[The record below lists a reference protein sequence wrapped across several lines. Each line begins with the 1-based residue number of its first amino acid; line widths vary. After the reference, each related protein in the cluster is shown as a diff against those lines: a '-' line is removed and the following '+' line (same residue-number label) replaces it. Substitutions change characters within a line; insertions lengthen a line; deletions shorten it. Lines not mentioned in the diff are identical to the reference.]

1 MLEQLSHLPK
11 LPSIGSFRKMSRMAR
26 REMWVGLAFL
36 SPWLIGFMVF
46 TLIPL
51 GATFIFSFANLKI
64 TEGITNPLT
73 FVGLSNYI
81 QYFKDPQ
88 IWSNSAGVPG
98 SWLVT
103 LRFGLISLPVAIFVP
118 LGLALLLNS
127 KNLKGKVL
135 ARTLFY
141 MPTIV
146 PLVAGVFIWNGILNS
161 ETGWINRALLSLG
174 VPKAMTP
181 GWTNSTTWVYP
192 SYVIIGLWGL
202 GGAML
207 ITLAGLQG
215 VPTELYD
222 SAKVDGANSWQ
233 AFWNV
238 TFPMISPVTFYN
250 LILGM
255 VGLFQ
260 YYLIPFV
267 LNNGNGSPGGT
278 TMFYNVYLVRTFLT
292 FMNMS
297 YGATMAIGLFVAIL
311 VTTIIL
317 FATAKYWVYYAG
329 EAR

>member
-36 SPWLIGFMVF
+36 SPWLIGFLVF

-51 GATFIFSFANLKI
+51 VATVIFSFANLKI
-64 TEGITNPLT
+64 IQGITSSLK
-73 FVGLSNYI
+73 FVGFSNYI

-88 IWSNSAGVPG
+88 IWSSSSGNPG
-98 SWLVT
+98 SWLIV
-103 LRFGLISLPVAIFVP
+103 LRFGLISLPVGIIVP
-118 LGLALLLNS
+118 VALALLLN
-127 KNLKGKVL
+127 NRDLLGKTA
-135 ARTLFY
+135 ARALFY

-146 PLVAGVFIWNGILNS
+146 PLVAGVFIWNGILNP
-161 ETGWINRALLSLG
+161 ETGWINRGLISLG
-174 VPKAMTP
+174 VPKTSVP
-181 GWTNSTTWVYP
+181 GWILSTTWVYP
-192 SYVIIGLWGL
+192 AYVLIGLWAL
-202 GGAML
+202 GSPML

-222 SAKVDGANSWQ
+222 AAKVDGANNWQ

-238 TFPMISPVTFYN
+238 TFPMISPVIFYN
-250 LILGM
+250 LILA
-255 VGLFQ
+255 VVFLFQ

-267 LNNGNGSPGGT
+267 LNNANGAPGGT

-297 YGATMAIGLFVAIL
+297 YGATMAVGLFVAIL

-317 FATAKYWVYYAG
+317 FGTAKYWVYYAG
-329 EAR
+329 ERR

>member
-1 MLEQLSHLPK
+1 
-11 LPSIGSFRKMSRMAR
+11 
-26 REMWVGLAFL
+26 
-36 SPWLIGFMVF
+36 
-46 TLIPL
+46 
-51 GATFIFSFANLKI
+51 
-64 TEGITNPLT
+64 
-73 FVGLSNYI
+73 
-81 QYFKDPQ
+81 
-88 IWSNSAGVPG
+88 
-98 SWLVT
+98 
-103 LRFGLISLPVAIFVP
+103 VP
-118 LGLALLLNS
+118 LALALLLNN
-127 KNLKGKVL
+127 KDLKGKVL

-161 ETGWINRALLSLG
+161 ETGWINRSLIALG
-174 VPKAMTP
+174 MPKTMAP
-181 GWTNSTTWVYP
+181 GWINSTSWVYP
-192 SYVIIGLWGL
+192 SYVIIGLWAV
-202 GGAML
+202 GGPML

-222 SAKVDGANSWQ
+222 AAKVDGANSWQ

-238 TFPMISPVTFYN
+238 TFPMISPVIFYN

-267 LNNGNGSPGGT
+267 LNNGDGSPGGT

-311 VTTIIL
+311 IVTIIL
-317 FATAKYWVYYAG
+317 FVTAKYWVYYAG
-329 EAR
+329 EAH